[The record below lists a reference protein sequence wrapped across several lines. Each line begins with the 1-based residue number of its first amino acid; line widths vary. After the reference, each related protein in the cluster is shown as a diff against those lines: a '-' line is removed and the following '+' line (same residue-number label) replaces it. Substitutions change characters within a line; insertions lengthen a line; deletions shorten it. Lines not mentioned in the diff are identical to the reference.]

1 MLYADGFDDA
11 ILGGG
16 QRFNDIF
23 VVYDRNK
30 LLDILVERDGMK
42 MDEAIGYYES
52 NIVGGWVGDKTPA
65 FVVLAD
71 AENFKEWMEDN
82 DDEPSD

>member
-30 LLDILVERDGMK
+30 LLDILVERDGMT
-42 MDEAIGYYES
+42 MDEAIEHRMGRR
-52 NIVGGWVGDKTPA
+52 
-65 FVVLAD
+65 
-71 AENFKEWMEDN
+71 
-82 DDEPSD
+82 